1 MINYN
6 EIKEKIGERKPK
18 LVYASFVLVA
28 FLVGFGA
35 GRANP
40 ERDRNSQKY
49 TNYNTSETS
58 TKVEAKPENSKTTEA
73 TSSETKTASDAKTT
87 SGSGQTSENTC
98 TGIKGNI
105 SGKTKTYHIPG
116 GSFYARTQEEQC
128 FKTEEEAVAAG
139 FTKAKR

>member
-6 EIKEKIGERKPK
+6 EIKEKIGERKPQ

-40 ERDRNSQKY
+40 ERDRNTQKY
-49 TNYNTSETS
+49 ANYNTSETS
-58 TKVEAKPENSKTTEA
+58 TKVEAKGETE
-73 TSSETKTASDAKTT
+73 TKSSETKTASEAKTT
-87 SGSGQTSENTC
+87 SGSGQTSESNC

>member
-1 MINYN
+1 MINYS
-6 EIKEKIGERKPK
+6 EAKEKIGERKPQ

-58 TKVEAKPENSKTTEA
+58 TKVETKTDTVKNSEAKA
-73 TSSETKTASDAKTT
+73 SETKTASDAKTA
-87 SGSGQTSENTC
+87 SGSGQTGESTC
-98 TGIKGNI
+98 TGIKGNV
-105 SGKTKTYHIPG
+105 SGKTKTYHVPG

-128 FKTEEEAVAAG
+128 FKTEAEAVAAG